1 MNLPPRIR
9 RAWLTLIKHTLNP
22 LTRQLARSSIG
33 PFSLI
38 RHVGRRSG
46 KTYETPMI
54 VAPISGGF
62 MIELTYGHDVDWYK
76 NIVAAGGGTV
86 VHRGQAYVIHQIERV
101 DTATGLA
108 AFPPSQRFV
117 LRLFRRTHF
126 EQLLLRQEPQ
136 AEAHEGV

>member
-22 LTRQLARSSIG
+22 LTRWLARSSIG

-46 KTYETPMI
+46 KTYETPLI
-54 VAPISGGF
+54 VAPICGGF

-76 NIVAAGGGTV
+76 NRAACAI
-86 VHRGQAYVIHQIERV
+86 RGRSSA
-101 DTATGLA
+101 TAPRAQTRRHPTRLSNSGWKR
-108 AFPPSQRFV
+108 SSIRQR
-117 LRLFRRTHF
+117 
-126 EQLLLRQEPQ
+126 
-136 AEAHEGV
+136 